1 MRKTPSSNP
10 REFAKNKKIWEHIGP
25 QGTKKGG
32 KMRVAL
38 HEHLT
43 GKKIFFAVI
52 APICMMVFSSLYTL
66 VDGVF
71 MASFVG
77 SDAFAGNN
85 LVWPYFAILA
95 SPGFMF
101 GSGGAALVGKYLGQK
116 RDDKANRSFS
126 FLLLAVLVTGIVLGL
141 IGFFTMSFYAKK
153 MALLSDHPTQAM
165 VDYGITYG
173 RILSIG
179 MPAFMLQLFFQSFF
193 STAEKP
199 YTGFLFTVV
208 AGLANIGLDALF
220 MGLLGWEV
228 EGAAIATVI
237 GYTIAGF
244 GPIVYFLVSKK
255 TPIRL
260 GKAEFDGRILA
271 KSASNGISELIS
283 NVSSSIL
290 AICYNVQ
297 LLRYI
302 GPVGVS
308 AYGIILYFAYTF
320 NAVFIGYA
328 IGVSP
333 FIAYQFGAQNK
344 KELRHILK
352 RSLCLIAIIGAIMF
366 LLSEFA
372 GPYLSIAFASGN
384 EELASLASY
393 ATRIYSFVF
402 LFCGFSM
409 FGSAFFTALNNGLV
423 SGIIAVVRALV
434 LEMLAIFLLPL
445 LLSVDGIWSA
455 SVFAEFGAAI
465 MTAVLLITERKKYGY

>member
-1 MRKTPSSNP
+1 
-10 REFAKNKKIWEHIGP
+10 
-25 QGTKKGG
+25 
-32 KMRVAL
+32 MRVAL

-116 RDDKANRSFS
+116 RDEKANRSFS

-260 GKAEFDGRILA
+260 GKAEFDGH
-271 KSASNGISELIS
+271 
-283 NVSSSIL
+283 IL

-372 GPYLSIAFASGN
+372 GPYLSIAFAAGN